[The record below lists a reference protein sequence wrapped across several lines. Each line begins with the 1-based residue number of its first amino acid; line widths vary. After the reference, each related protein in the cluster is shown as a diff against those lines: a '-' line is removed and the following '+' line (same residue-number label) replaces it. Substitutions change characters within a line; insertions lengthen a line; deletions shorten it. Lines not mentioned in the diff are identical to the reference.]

1 MTFLC
6 NKVYMYRK
14 VCTYVL
20 ISQMSN
26 CSEKSQKS
34 CRLIYLCHSRS
45 DETLCLYCDSSITV
59 VD

>member
-34 CRLIYLCHSRS
+34 CRLIYVTVEVMKHYVSTV
-45 DETLCLYCDSSITV
+45 TLPLLW
-59 VD
+59 